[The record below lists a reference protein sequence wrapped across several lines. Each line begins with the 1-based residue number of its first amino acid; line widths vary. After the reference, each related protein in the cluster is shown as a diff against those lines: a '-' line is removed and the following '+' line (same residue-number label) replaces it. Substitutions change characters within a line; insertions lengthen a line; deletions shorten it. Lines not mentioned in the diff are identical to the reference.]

1 MRDELLEY
9 YERELTYL
17 RRLGAEFGQRYPK
30 VASGLLLEPN
40 RSDDPHVERLLE
52 GFAFLAARVHLKLD
66 DEFPR
71 ITEALL
77 GTVYPEFT
85 RPIPAMSLVQFELDP
100 EKGKLTT
107 GYNVPKD
114 TLLYSRSVNGV
125 ACRFRTCYDTM
136 LWPVQVTEAAW
147 VSPHQLNPPVRGTD
161 AIAALRI
168 VLRGAPDLT
177 FAQLSM
183 DSLRVYLN
191 AETNVAAALYE
202 LLCNNCT
209 QIQLRDIGSGRAA
222 ARDPVHLPA
231 SALRPVGFEL
241 DEGVLPVPRQSF
253 VGYRLLT
260 EYFTFPEKCFFLDL
274 TGLRSAA
281 SAGFGNTMEIVFLI
295 SSFERGERRSQLEG
309 AVSAG
314 TFRLGCTPIINLFPR
329 TSEPILL
336 TQRRPEYQVVADAR
350 RRSSVGIYSV
360 EDVTAGTAKRSSAV
374 RFEPMYSLRH
384 SQTSAGEMHFW
395 HASRRPR
402 GWRMDDGSDVFLS
415 FVDGDACASHP
426 DLDAVTTRLLCFN
439 ENLPSRLS
447 IGDPQG
453 DFEMPGGGPVR
464 RVIGLVNPTAVVE
477 PPSGQPV
484 LWKLVS
490 LLSLNFVS
498 LVEAGPQG
506 LQELLRLHNRRDS
519 AAGEKQIDA
528 ILNVRSEPMYARV
541 GGDHGVTFARGH
553 RVHVDLDEE
562 QFAGGG
568 VYLFG
573 SVLDRFLGLYTSLN
587 SFNVLR
593 VRTRQRRENLNEWP
607 PRAGWKALI

>member
-1 MRDELLEY
+1 MPGMASHGNGAGIPSPYVELDRGDWARL
-9 YERELTYL
+9 REEHPMHLD
-17 RRLGAEFGQRYPK
+17 A
-30 VASGLLLEPN
+30 
-40 RSDDPHVERLLE
+40 DDVERLLE

-77 GTVYPEFT
+77 GTIYPEFT
-85 RPIPAMSLVQFELDP
+85 RPIPSMSLVQFELDP

-107 GYNVPKD
+107 GYTIPQE

-125 ACRFRTCYDTM
+125 ACRFRTSYETT
-136 LWPVQVTEAAW
+136 LWPVQVSEAAW
-147 VSPHQLNPPVRGTD
+147 VSPHQLDPPVRGTD
-161 AIAALRI
+161 AVAALRI
-168 VLRGAPDLT
+168 VLRCAPELT

-191 AETNVAAALYE
+191 AETNVAATLYE
-202 LLCNNCT
+202 LLCNSCT
-209 QIQLRDIGSGRAA
+209 EIQLRDAGAGRGNT
-222 ARDPVHLPA
+222 REPIHLPA
-231 SALRPVGFEL
+231 SALKPVGFEL
-241 DEGVLPVPRQSF
+241 DQGVLPVPRRSF

-260 EYFTFPEKCFFLDL
+260 EYFTFPEKFFFLDL
-274 TGLRSAA
+274 SGLDRAA
-281 SAGFGNTMEIVFLI
+281 AAGFGNTMEVVFLI
-295 SSFERGERRSQLEG
+295 SKFERGERRSLLEG
-309 AVSAG
+309 AVSAE

-336 TQRRPEYQVVADAR
+336 SQRRPEYQVVADAR
-350 RRSSVGIYSV
+350 RREAVGIYSV
-360 EDVTAGTAKRSSAV
+360 EEVTTVTPGRPSPV

-384 SQTSAGEMHFW
+384 GQSSAGEAHFW
-395 HASRRPR
+395 HATRRPR
-402 GWRMDDGSDVFLS
+402 GWRMDEGTDVFLS
-415 FVDGDACASHP
+415 FVDADAAASHP
-426 DLDAVTTRLLCFN
+426 DLDAVTTRLICFN
-439 ENLPSRLS
+439 ENLPARLA

-453 DFEMPGGGPVR
+453 DFEIPGGGPIR
-464 RVIGLVNPTAVVE
+464 RVIGLVNPTPMIA
-477 PPSGQPV
+477 PPAGQPI

-498 LVEAGPQG
+498 LVEGGPAG
-506 LQELLRLHNRRDS
+506 LQEILRLHNRRDS

-528 ILNVRSEPMYARV
+528 ILNVRAEPMYARV
-541 GGDHGVTFARGH
+541 GGDHDVAFARGH
-553 RVHVDLDEE
+553 RVDIELDEE

-568 VYLFG
+568 AYLFG

-593 VRTRQRRENLNEWP
+593 MRTRQRREDLSEWP